1 MPTSLSTEGLAASI
15 EGFTASVAGVSG
27 VAADN
32 LTSVA
37 VVNVDTPALS
47 STGISNP
54 AGFKTEPWA
63 SGPTSVAEG
72 VNSCGGTCGGG
83 DEVMEV

>member
-1 MPTSLSTEGLAASI
+1 MSTEGFNAAI

-37 VVNVDTPALS
+37 VVNVDAAASS

-54 AGFKTEPWA
+54 AIFKTEPWA

-72 VNSCGGTCGGG
+72 VNSEGTSGGG
-83 DEVMEV
+83 DEVMGV